1 MKKAMLVALREL
13 QENVRT
19 KAFWLGVLALPVLM
33 VVAIGMSVLFALVK
47 DTRRYAVIDQSGW
60 LLGAVEQRADHADL
74 ERVLKVVRDR
84 ARKGDDEI
92 AKLPAPLRPLATKLH
107 DATDED
113 VEAMASAMSSGN
125 PSPAPGVAMLFSGA
139 NASEVIAWLATL
151 SPEEARAF
159 GGGLSRGR
167 YVRVDVPQGV
177 ADPEGWAREQLGSD
191 GGLFACFVIGAD
203 PVAGNDGSKY
213 MTKNATDQELRDW
226 FSRLA
231 TEEVKKRRFDKEG
244 VAAEVVE
251 RIQEPV
257 VFEARQI
264 GAGGQEKEQSTEER
278 LRQSAPAAFSYIL
291 YLSVLI
297 TASKLLTN
305 TIEEKSNRLMEVLVS
320 SMSPLELMAGKVLG
334 TASTGLAIIGS
345 WVACATLGIFALP
358 HLVPG
363 GLPFDPGAV
372 VGDPRFIVSFVV
384 YFLGGY
390 LLFAALLVAI
400 GSVVNSLQEAQ
411 NLLMPV
417 NIVLML
423 PMLALIPV
431 TQDPNGALAKVLSFI
446 PFFTPFVMMNR
457 AAGPPALWEY
467 VATSALLIATLLGM
481 FWMAAKVFRVG
492 ILMTGKPPKLIE
504 LLRWIKAP
512 VTSGRR

>member
-1 MKKAMLVALREL
+1 MKKALLVAFREL

-19 KAFWLGVLALPVLM
+19 KAFWLGVLALPVIM
-33 VVAIGMSVLFALVK
+33 VVAIALSVLFALVK

-74 ERVLKVVRDR
+74 ERVLRVVRDR
-84 ARKGDDEI
+84 ARKGDAEV
-92 AKLPAPLRPLATKLH
+92 AKLPAPLRPLAATLR
-107 DATDED
+107 DATDEQ
-113 VEAMASAMSSGN
+113 VEATARAMTSGDPSPTPAVAALFAGAN
-125 PSPAPGVAMLFSGA
+125 PSEIFS
-139 NASEVIAWLATL
+139 WLATL
-151 SPEEARAF
+151 SPDEARAF
-159 GGGLSRGR
+159 SGGLSRGR
-167 YVRVDVPQGV
+167 YVRVDVPEGI
-177 ADPEGWAREQLGSD
+177 ADPEAWAREQLGRE

-203 PVAGNDGSKY
+203 PVVGNAGSKY

-231 TEEVKKRRFDKEG
+231 TDEVKKRRFDKEG
-244 VAAEVVE
+244 VTAEVVA

-257 VFEARQI
+257 VFEARQV
-264 GAGGQEKEQSTEER
+264 GAGGQEKEQSAEER

-320 SMSPLELMAGKVLG
+320 SISPLELMVGKVLG
-334 TASTGLAIIGS
+334 TASTGLAIVGS
-345 WVACATLGIFALP
+345 WVLCAALGIFALP
-358 HLVPG
+358 RVVPG

-390 LLFAALLVAI
+390 LMFAAMLVAI

-431 TQDPNGALAKVLSFI
+431 TQDPNGPLAKVLSFI

-457 AAGPPALWEY
+457 AAGPPAAWEY
-467 VATSALLIATLLGM
+467 VATSALLLVTLLAM
-481 FWMAAKVFRVG
+481 FWMAAKIFRVG
-492 ILMTGKPPKLIE
+492 ILMTGKPPKLSE
-504 LLRWIKAP
+504 LWRWVRTP
-512 VTSGRR
+512 VTSRRS